1 MEATAQNKIAL
12 CFYIHPA
19 KHALKSAQFIPF
31 TFLPF
36 LVASS
41 LNHKLI
47 ICVFGLILINI

>member
-19 KHALKSAQFIPF
+19 KHALKFAQFIPF

-47 ICVFGLILINI
+47 ICVFG